1 MQFAALKACR
11 LRRFRKLM
19 VIARE
24 PLKNY
29 LTRPGG
35 VEFAKKMLIYC
46 V

>member
-1 MQFAALKACR
+1 MEERSDFRHEPRRALA
-11 LRRFRKLM
+11 
-19 VIARE
+19 IPRE

-35 VEFAKKMLIYC
+35 VEFAKKMLIYY